1 LYFRIITILIYC
13 WTVNIGLAQ
22 KKAKSSSPLI
32 FPIPADTPN
41 QLFYIQRSNNSN
53 TVMYDANL
61 LKNNTLNSKDPVH
74 TYWIR
79 YAEGGKVAELST
91 IQRTLAYGL
100 HTSKIKNAVESY
112 EGYFFAYRK
121 RKFIV
126 KLDPNKQ
133 PIALFQI
140 NGKMQILDHVWVQVE
155 EAGLTPKIPYIE
167 LFGRDQKSGLS
178 VYEKFVP

>member
-1 LYFRIITILIYC
+1 LNRKRNWFIALILFQFGAY
-13 WTVNIGLAQ
+13 AQ
-22 KKAKSSSPLI
+22 KKSKATALI
-32 FPIPADTPN
+32 FPIPSPTPN
-41 QLFYIQRSNNSN
+41 RLFYIQRSNNAN
-53 TVMYDANL
+53 TVIYDANV
-61 LKNNTLNSKDPVH
+61 LKNNTLNVKEPVH

-79 YAEGGKVAELST
+79 YAEGGGVEELST

-100 HTSKIKNAVESY
+100 HTSKVKNAIDTF
-112 EGYFFAYRK
+112 EGHFFAYRK

-126 KLDPNKQ
+126 KLDANKH

-155 EAGLTPKIPYIE
+155 EAGLTPKIPFIE
-167 LFGRDQKSGLS
+167 LFGRDVKTGLA

>member
-1 LYFRIITILIYC
+1 MANHAL
-13 WTVNIGLAQ
+13 LAQ
-22 KKAKSSSPLI
+22 KKVKIVKSALV
-32 FPIPADTPN
+32 FPIPTGSPIR
-41 QLFYIQRSNNSN
+41 LFYIQRSNNSN
-53 TVMYDANL
+53 TVIYDANL
-61 LKNNTLNSKDPVH
+61 LKNNTLNSSNPVH
-74 TYWIR
+74 PYWIR
-79 YAEGGKVAELST
+79 YAEGGKIEELTT

-100 HTSKIKNAVESY
+100 YTNKIKNALDTF
-112 EGYFFAYRK
+112 EGHFFAYRK

-126 KLDPNKQ
+126 KMDDSKR

-167 LFGRDQKSGLS
+167 LFGRDVKTGAI

>member
-1 LYFRIITILIYC
+1 MYFRTITILIYC
-13 WTVNIGLAQ
+13 CKSYYGFPQ
-22 KKAKSSSPLI
+22 KNTKSSVPLT

-41 QLFYIQRSNNSN
+41 QLFYMQRSNNAN
-53 TVMYDANL
+53 TVIYDANL
-61 LKNNTLNSKDPVH
+61 LKNNILNPNNPVH

-79 YAEGGKVAELST
+79 YAEGGKITELST

-100 HTSKIKNAVESY
+100 HTSKIKNVAESY

-126 KLDPNKQ
+126 KLDANRQ
-133 PIALFQI
+133 PIALFLI

-155 EAGLTPKIPYIE
+155 EAGLTPKIPFIE
-167 LFGRDQKSGLS
+167 LYGRDQKSNLP